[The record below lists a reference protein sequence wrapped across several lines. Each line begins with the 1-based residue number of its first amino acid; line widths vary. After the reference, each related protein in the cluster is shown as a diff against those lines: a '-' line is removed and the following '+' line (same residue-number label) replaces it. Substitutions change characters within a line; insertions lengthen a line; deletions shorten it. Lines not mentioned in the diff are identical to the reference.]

1 MSTIAQVRATPVN
14 VPLVAPYRFAFGSLA
29 SFTTTIVEVA
39 DSDGAL
45 GIGETPHGDLAAL
58 VGRLGERLI
67 GLDVEALN
75 EIEARCVARTGFSLW
90 DEAASERRAFGG
102 IELALWD
109 LRARR
114 AGVPLVEL
122 LGGRLRDTVPFTEYF
137 ALRHGREETPAQ
149 VIDYCLAMA
158 AQFASPLFEGK
169 LGVLDLETELSMVG
183 DLAREL
189 GPGRLLR
196 LDANGVYTVPTARLV
211 CRRLAE
217 HGVAWLEDPCRT
229 LDETARLRR
238 DGAPLSFSTHE
249 ADLAR
254 AARSGVPDGFCLDIA
269 ELGGIR
275 RTQDFL
281 RACAALG
288 IDFWCYSGDAGV
300 MTAAYLHLTASE
312 ASMIRPHQAL
322 FRFAA
327 DVVIEQG
334 PYSPRNG
341 LLELPDDPGLGVT
354 LDRAALARLHERY
367 RSEGEMA
374 STGGAYRQAFYQQ

>member
-1 MSTIAQVRATPVN
+1 MSTIAQVRATPLN

-217 HGVAWLEDPCRT
+217 HGVAWLEDPVAPSTRPLAYAATGRLSRSPHTRPT
-229 LDETARLRR
+229 LH
-238 DGAPLSFSTHE
+238 AP
-249 ADLAR
+249 R
-254 AARSGVPDGFCLDIA
+254 AAACPTAFASISPSLA
-269 ELGGIR
+269 ASAAR
-275 RTQDFL
+275 RTS
-281 RACAALG
+281 CAPAPR
-288 IDFWCYSGDAGV
+288 WASTSGA
-300 MTAAYLHLTASE
+300 TAAT
-312 ASMIRPHQAL
+312 P
-322 FRFAA
+322 
-327 DVVIEQG
+327 V
-334 PYSPRNG
+334 
-341 LLELPDDPGLGVT
+341 
-354 LDRAALARLHERY
+354 
-367 RSEGEMA
+367 
-374 STGGAYRQAFYQQ
+374 